1 MYMYHAV
8 FFDRFSRF
16 PFQKESRAYAT
27 AGSRR
32 FILRPLSNQAK
43 SQMPP
48 LLLVIQPIRT
58 GDSGEKRERTARYRQ
73 EEHRPFAEPPS
84 ASGPPRRAFFPAK
97 RPRRTNELSPA
108 RHVGEGGEAARGN
121 VSGSRPPG
129 GAAVRWAAGEDPAV
143 LPLRAV
149 RAAPQA

>member
-58 GDSGEKRERTARYRQ
+58 GDSGEKTEKRAHGTVQAGG
-73 EEHRPFAEPPS
+73 APPI
-84 ASGPPRRAFFPAK
+84 RRASQRVWPSSPGFLSREKTPANQ
-97 RPRRTNELSPA
+97 RTFTGETRGRR
-108 RHVGEGGEAARGN
+108 R
-121 VSGSRPPG
+121 
-129 GAAVRWAAGEDPAV
+129 
-143 LPLRAV
+143 
-149 RAAPQA
+149 